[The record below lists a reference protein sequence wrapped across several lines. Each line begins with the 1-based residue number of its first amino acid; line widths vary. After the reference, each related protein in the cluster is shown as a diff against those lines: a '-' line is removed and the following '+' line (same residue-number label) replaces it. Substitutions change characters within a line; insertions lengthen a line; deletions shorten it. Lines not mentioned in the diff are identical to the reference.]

1 MNHKL
6 FTTLSSLSI
15 SSALLAIGLM
25 ANGEATGLPG
35 HANDNLAT
43 DSPLVESI
51 ETGAVQA
58 SEEVVAP
65 VERKRRRSRSSLSMP
80 YFSFAQSLRP
90 RG

>member
-15 SSALLAIGLM
+15 SSALLAVGLM
-25 ANGEATGLPG
+25 ANGEATRLPG
-35 HANDNLAT
+35 SVS
-43 DSPLVESI
+43 DSPLVESV

-58 SEEVVAP
+58 TEQVVPP
-65 VERKRRRSRSSLSMP
+65 VERKHRRGRSSLSMP

>member
-15 SSALLAIGLM
+15 SSALLAVGLM
-25 ANGEATGLPG
+25 ANGEANRLPEPVS
-35 HANDNLAT
+35 
-43 DSPLVESI
+43 DSPMVESV
-51 ETGAVQA
+51 EAGAVKA
-58 SEEVVAP
+58 TEEVVAP
-65 VERKRRRSRSSLSMP
+65 VERKHRRGRSSLSMP

>member
-6 FTTLSSLSI
+6 FTALSSLSI
-15 SSALLAIGLM
+15 SSALLAMGLM
-25 ANGEATGLPG
+25 ANGEASRLPG
-35 HANDNLAT
+35 SIG
-43 DSPLVESI
+43 DSPLVESV

-58 SEEVVAP
+58 TEQVVTP
-65 VERKRRRSRSSLSMP
+65 VERKHRRGRSSLSMP

>member
-6 FTTLSSLSI
+6 FTALSSLSI
-15 SSALLAIGLM
+15 SSALLAVGLM
-25 ANGEATGLPG
+25 ANGDATGLPVP
-35 HANDNLAT
+35 AN

-51 ETGAVQA
+51 ETGATEATEQ
-58 SEEVVAP
+58 VAIP
-65 VERKRRRSRSSLSMP
+65 VERKHRRGRSSLSMP

>member
-15 SSALLAIGLM
+15 SSALLAVGLM
-25 ANGEATGLPG
+25 ANGEATRLSGSVDG
-35 HANDNLAT
+35 
-43 DSPLVESI
+43 SPLVESV

-58 SEEVVAP
+58 TEEVVIP
-65 VERKRRRSRSSLSMP
+65 VERKHRRGRSSLSMP
-80 YFSFAQSLRP
+80 YFSFAQSMRP

>member
-6 FTTLSSLSI
+6 FTTLSSLTI
-15 SSALLAIGLM
+15 STALLAVGLM
-25 ANGEATGLPG
+25 AGGQANGLPSIANNGEAK
-35 HANDNLAT
+35 

-51 ETGAVQA
+51 ETGALQA
-58 SEEVVAP
+58 TEEVVIP
-65 VERKRRRSRSSLSMP
+65 VERKHRRGRSSLSMP

>member
-15 SSALLAIGLM
+15 SSALLAVGLM
-25 ANGEATGLPG
+25 ANGEATRLPG
-35 HANDNLAT
+35 TAN

-58 SEEVVAP
+58 TEEVVAP
-65 VERKRRRSRSSLSMP
+65 VERKHRRSRSSLSMP